1 MECFAKLMPVLIRV
15 LSMAFKL
22 QQQQQQKQP
31 PASAPGPGIPEG
43 SVLGRY
49 EELGKAVLGDKAG
62 FWAVATTQ
70 FILLVGLMV
79 TYMVTAGQS
88 LQAASNPNCNDHT
101 MQVRLLTKPI
111 DCPSS

>member
-1 MECFAKLMPVLIRV
+1 MSSEA
-15 LSMAFKL
+15 A
-22 QQQQQQKQP
+22 
-31 PASAPGPGIPEG
+31 AGPFPNCT
-43 SVLGRY
+43 VAARY
-49 EELGKAVLGDKAG
+49 EELGKAVLGERVG

-101 MQVRLLTKPI
+101 MQVCLSMKFLLSWNAADAP
-111 DCPSS
+111 PPLVGPGGRP